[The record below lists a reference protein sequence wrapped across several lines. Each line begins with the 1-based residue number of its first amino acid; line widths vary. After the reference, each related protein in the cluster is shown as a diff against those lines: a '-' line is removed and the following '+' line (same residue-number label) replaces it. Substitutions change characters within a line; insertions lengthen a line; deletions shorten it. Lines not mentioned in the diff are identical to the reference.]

1 MNNNMKDIIRFYPS
15 INNLSDIHFKKNIKD
30 FYIEEKID
38 GSQMS
43 LMIHDGELVFFNKN
57 KIVDSKAQVYQKAI
71 IMLQTIK
78 SRFKPG
84 LIYSGEVV
92 NQPKANVAVYDRVP
106 DYFFIIYDIYCI
118 KENRWYNYQEK
129 NEAAKIVGLECVPQL
144 YCYQSDNDVVMDIAK
159 SFINKIEAG
168 ELKSCLGGIP
178 EGIVVKRAGTKLKV
192 VSGIFKERHLKK
204 QPNHIWTLEASLKY
218 FGDQFN
224 VDARFQKAY
233 QHLAE
238 DDCEINLETLIVELD
253 KDLEKEYS
261 EEIKAFIKAQC
272 IGHINKALQLDNN
285 PKKYNENEDL
295 LRNKV
300 LEITR
305 KIKINLST
313 IENIDELYDHV
324 IFNSVNYFQEKFKL
338 IVFQSARS
346 GLEKWFSGKLNQ

>member
-1 MNNNMKDIIRFYPS
+1 MNNNIKDIIRFYPS
-15 INNLSDIHFKKNIKD
+15 INSLSDIHFKKDIKD

-43 LMIHDGELVFFNKN
+43 LIVHNDKLVFFNKN

-78 SRFKPG
+78 SKFKPG

-106 DYFFIIYDIYCI
+106 DYFFILYDIYCI
-118 KENRWYNYQEK
+118 GENRWYNYQEK
-129 NEAAKIVGLECVPQL
+129 HEAAKIVGLECVPQL

-159 SFINKIEAG
+159 SFIDKIESG

-178 EGIVVKRAGTKLKV
+178 EGIVIKRAGTKLKV

-204 QPNHIWTLEASLKY
+204 QHNHIWTLETSLKH

-224 VDARFQKAY
+224 VNARFQKAY

-238 DDCEINLETLIVELD
+238 DDCEINLQTLIVELD
-253 KDLEKEYS
+253 KDLEKEYN

-272 IGHINKALQLDNN
+272 IGHINKAYQTDEN
-285 PKKYNENEDL
+285 PKKYNDKEDL
-295 LRNKV
+295 LRNEV
-300 LEITR
+300 LETTR

-324 IFNSVNYFQEKFKL
+324 IFNSINYFQEKFKP
-338 IVFQSARS
+338 IIFQSARS
-346 GLEKWFSGKLNQ
+346 GLNKWFSEKLNQ

>member
-1 MNNNMKDIIRFYPS
+1 
-15 INNLSDIHFKKNIKD
+15 
-30 FYIEEKID
+30 
-38 GSQMS
+38 MS

-57 KIVDSKAQVYQKAI
+57 KIIDSKAQVYQKAI

-92 NQPKANVAVYDRVP
+92 NQPKANVAIYDRVP
-106 DYFFIIYDIYCI
+106 DYFFILYDIYCT

-159 SFINKIEAG
+159 SFINKIESG
-168 ELKSCLGGIP
+168 QLKSYLGGIP
-178 EGIVVKRAGTKLKV
+178 EGIVIKRAGTKLKV
-192 VSGIFKERHLKK
+192 VSSIFKERHLKK
-204 QPNHIWTLEASLKY
+204 QPNHIWTLEESLKY

-238 DDCEINLETLIVELD
+238 DDCKINLETLIMELD

-272 IGHINKALQLDNN
+272 IGHINKAFQLDNN

-305 KIKINLST
+305 KIKINSSRWAGCCADG
-313 IENIDELYDHV
+313 EDGEEQPH
-324 IFNSVNYFQEKFKL
+324 
-338 IVFQSARS
+338 
-346 GLEKWFSGKLNQ
+346 